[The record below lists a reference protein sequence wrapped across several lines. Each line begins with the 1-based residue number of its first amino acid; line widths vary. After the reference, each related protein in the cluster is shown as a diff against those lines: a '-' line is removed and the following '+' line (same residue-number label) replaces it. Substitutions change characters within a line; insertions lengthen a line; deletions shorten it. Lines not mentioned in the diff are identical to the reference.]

1 MLRKLICILKLGLN
15 QDKIGEHAPTATHT
29 TLTVIVKDKPMTELV
44 LAVNR
49 QELDIQGVGTNGIYP
64 IDLSELNQQNYAYLP
79 RTFADNKSENA
90 IALGVQFPQILGY
103 FQIMYQGNI
112 LTYQRKGKEK
122 GLLGKWSIGVGGHV
136 SQEDFIEYTA
146 DCMENYPS
154 LASLVYTGAVRELQE
169 ELGISTRWID
179 LGYEESFCE
188 AVTQVIATFADPTS
202 TVHVGLPLTVELPD
216 HLFEALNLDPAEFN
230 NIKWLSPHELKT
242 SGLEFETWSQLL
254 VDQM

>member
-1 MLRKLICILKLGLN
+1 
-15 QDKIGEHAPTATHT
+15 
-29 TLTVIVKDKPMTELV
+29 MTELV

-49 QELDIQGVGTNGIYP
+49 QELDKQGVGTNGIYP

-103 FQIMYQGNI
+103 FQITYAGKI

-136 SQEDFIEYTA
+136 SHEDFVEHTIECVE
-146 DCMENYPS
+146 DYPNILS
-154 LASLVYTGAVRELQE
+154 LIYSGAVRELRE
-169 ELGISTRWID
+169 ELGITTGWIEV
-179 LGYEESFCE
+179 LAEEDSFDE

-216 HLFEALNLDPAEFN
+216 HLYDSIKLDPAEFLN
-230 NIKWLSPHELKT
+230 FQWLTPDELKT

-254 VDQM
+254 VDEM

>member
-1 MLRKLICILKLGLN
+1 
-15 QDKIGEHAPTATHT
+15 
-29 TLTVIVKDKPMTELV
+29 MTELV

-49 QELDIQGVGTNGIYP
+49 LELDIQGVGTNGIYP
-64 IDLSELNQQNYAYLP
+64 IELSDLNQQNYAYLP
-79 RTFADNKSENA
+79 RAFADNKSENA

-103 FQIMYQGNI
+103 FQITCEGKI

-136 SQEDFIEYTA
+136 SQEDFIEHTIE
-146 DCMENYPS
+146 CMEDYPNILS
-154 LASLVYTGAVRELQE
+154 LIYSGAVRELKE
-169 ELGISTRWID
+169 ELGINTGWIEA
-179 LGYEESFCE
+179 LAEEDSFDE

-216 HLFEALNLDPAEFN
+216 HLYDSIKLDPAEFLN
-230 NIKWLSPHELKT
+230 FQWLTPDELKA

-254 VDQM
+254 VDAM

>member
-1 MLRKLICILKLGLN
+1 
-15 QDKIGEHAPTATHT
+15 
-29 TLTVIVKDKPMTELV
+29 MTELV

-49 QELDIQGVGTNGIYP
+49 QELDMQGVGTNGIYP
-64 IDLSELNQQNYAYLP
+64 IDLSDRNQQNYAYLP

-112 LTYQRKGKEK
+112 LAYQRKGKEK

-146 DCMENYPS
+146 NCMENYPS

-169 ELGISTRWID
+169 ELGIDTGWIEALVD
-179 LGYEESFCE
+179 VDSFCE
-188 AVTQVIATFADPTS
+188 AVTSIIATFADPTS
-202 TVHVGLPLTVELPD
+202 TVHVGLPLAIELPD
-216 HLFEALNLDPAEFN
+216 HLFEALKLDPTEFN

-242 SGLEFETWSQLL
+242 LGLEFETWSQLL
-254 VDQM
+254 VDAM